1 MPSPLETIAT
11 ASESQDPVVKARED
25 YLRKVEALEKQQNAL
40 IESLGVRSPSDTFLS
55 MAQGFLAPT
64 RTGSFG
70 ESFGTGIGQLRGS
83 QAAEEKRAEEIAKMR
98 LAIGTQQLG
107 TEKEKLQMVKDLA
120 LAQGIQ
126 GMLGGTG
133 ATAGRAGHA
142 MVPGTPGASVM
153 ATPESAG
160 FARPAAPA
168 AAPAAQNFAQRLSP
182 QARALLGAQASSD
195 PNKVLEY
202 LLKGEAEDAKVADAI
217 KTADYYLQGLPE
229 HLRTAG
235 REAAASM
242 AVFGKPEEGFK
253 TLADLGKAVREGY
266 ISNDIFLS
274 AVRSLP
280 SLTQARGSLA
290 QPATPPTATTPA
302 TQAPAPAAA
311 PQRTSVVTAPPAA
324 PAAPSTAIS
333 LAGGPQAPSAVAAT
347 IESRGA
353 QEPGAALSP
362 AQQAEIEAEK
372 RKQINKTEI
381 EQAADARKKIMSPA
395 QTADQRISEA
405 KLGYDIVKKTPGAF
419 GIFATPGIASAIG
432 TLAQSGIGVGP
443 SFRLN
448 IPEIQAAAL
457 ALGGTQ
463 QEIDARSKLLQI
475 GIRAQMEFAAATAKG
490 SISNFEQELYQKTG
504 VNANDSPNVILFKL
518 ELMRVRA
525 EAEKLIASEY
535 RKYEKARV
543 GSAEDFMN
551 SEKYQ
556 SIQKSYDDV
565 LARIE
570 SAYSSQRQG
579 GR

>member
-25 YLRKVEALEKQQNAL
+25 YLRKVDALERQQNAL
-40 IESLGVRSPSDTFLS
+40 IESLGVRSPGDTLLS

-311 PQRTSVVTAPPAA
+311 PQRTSAVTAPPAA

-333 LAGGPQAPSAVAAT
+333 LAGGPQAPSAVAAS
-347 IESRGA
+347 IERRGA

-362 AQQAEIEAEK
+362 AQLAEIEAER
-372 RKQINKTEI
+372 RKAENKGQV
-381 EQAADARKKIMSPA
+381 EQQLDLRKNIMGAFTSASDRLSDANR
-395 QTADQRISEA
+395 
-405 KLGYDIVKKTPGAF
+405 GYDIVKGTPGAF
-419 GIFATPGIASAIG
+419 GLFAKPGFSSAIG
-432 TLAQSGIGVGP
+432 TLVQNG
-443 SFRLN
+443 
-448 IPEIQAAAL
+448 IQAGNFRIGMPDIQTAAL

-463 QEIDARSKLLQI
+463 QEIDARSKFMQI
-475 GIRAQMEFAAATAKG
+475 ATNASLGLAANAKG
-490 SISNFEQELYQKTG
+490 SVSNFERDLFTQASLTP
-504 VNANDSPNVILFKL
+504 NDSPNAILYKL
-518 ELMRVRA
+518 ELQRA
-525 EAEKLIASEY
+525 RAQFDRMAGQEFS
-535 RKYEKARV
+535 KYEKAKT
-543 GSAEDFMN
+543 GTAEDFIN
-551 SEKYQ
+551 SDRYSALRNSYEDTLRR
-556 SIQKSYDDV
+556 IQ
-565 LARIE
+565 
-570 SAYSSQRQG
+570 SAYS